1 MNKEHL
7 KKYGYLVIKNVF
19 NNDEVEKLT
28 SVIEKIHKES
38 NKTVVSDLQNYEETW
53 KFLTNNKLLEYL
65 KELIGEKIYYLHTG
79 IIRRENKKDIK
90 NSWGWHRD
98 NPCRRFGRGPD
109 WNKNKPYD
117 VLSVIIYLSDSSITK
132 SGLKVIP
139 YSHKTALNISNILR
153 IISMRINSIKF
164 LKPFRGLLE
173 KFIGTIIKTQAGDCV
188 VFYSNVLHAAIP
200 SKSLRQ
206 NIILQFG
213 TGNEHSKNYVN
224 YVFHHRVG
232 KNALVVPYDKNN
244 KKNQDFLDLL
254 KEKKIYYPIPET
266 KEHIDGV
273 SVPKELSVPVN
284 EI

>member
-1 MNKEHL
+1 MSKEHL
-7 KKYGYLVIKNVF
+7 KKYGYFVIKNVF
-19 NNDEVEKLT
+19 KKDEVEKLI
-28 SVIEKIHKES
+28 SVMEKIHKEN
-38 NKTVVSDLQNYEETW
+38 NKSVISDLQNYEETW

-79 IIRRENKKDIK
+79 ITRRENKKDIK

-109 WNKNKPYD
+109 WNENKPYD

-153 IISMRINSIKF
+153 IISVRINSIKF

-173 KFIGTIIKTQAGDCV
+173 KFIGITIKTEVGDCV
-188 VFYSNVLHAAIP
+188 VFFSNVLHTQIP
-200 SKSLRQ
+200 TKNLRQ
-206 NIILQFG
+206 NIIYQFG
-213 TGNEHSKNYVN
+213 TGSEHSKNYVN
-224 YVFHHRVG
+224 YAFHHRVG

-273 SVPKELSVPVN
+273 SVPKELSVSVN